1 MTLEKTLRHQLNN
14 PEPGGFH
21 VSLAGWDITL
31 VADRQDSLSC
41 SLKELALARNA
52 PIQEALPVWATRLAG
67 RVTGLIEPL
76 KIVEI
81 DPSLGKALLR
91 SEAPASDDGKAYYYE
106 LLLERT
112 NRTSAT
118 LRRYAGD
125 LIGVEKREA
134 VPFVLTHDAVVKLA
148 SDIVGKN

>member
-41 SLKELALARNA
+41 SLKELTLVRNA
-52 PIQEALPVWATRLAG
+52 PIQEELHAWATRLAD
-67 RVTGLIEPL
+67 RVTGLMEPL

-81 DPSLGKALLR
+81 DQPLGKALLR
-91 SEAPASDDGKAYYYE
+91 SEAPATNDGRAFYYE
-106 LLLERT
+106 LLLERMT
-112 NRTSAT
+112 RASAT
-118 LRRYAGD
+118 LHRYAGD
-125 LIGVEKREA
+125 LNGVEKREA

>member
-31 VADRQDSLSC
+31 AADRQDSLSC
-41 SLKELALARNA
+41 SLKELTLARNT
-52 PIQEALPVWATRLAG
+52 PIQEELHAWATRLAN
-67 RVTGLIEPL
+67 RVTGLMEPL

-81 DPSLGKALLR
+81 DQPLGKALLR
-91 SEAPASDDGKAYYYE
+91 SEAPAANDGKAFYYE

-112 NRTSAT
+112 TRTSAS
-118 LRRYAGD
+118 LHRYAGD
-125 LIGVEKREA
+125 LNGVEKREA